1 MADDVTILVV
11 RFAVL
16 GIVFLFLF
24 TVLRTQWRE
33 LTRARPIRAGS
44 ATQESAILYVV
55 QPGKTGLRSGD
66 PFELEPSTTIGRV
79 EGNNV
84 VLDEETVSSRHA
96 AVEFHDGRWWIRDL
110 GSTNGTF
117 LNNEAVDGQGQLEPG
132 DLIQVGGVRLQF
144 AASRPTRR

>member
-1 MADDVTILVV
+1 MAEDATILVV

-16 GIVFLFLF
+16 GVVFLFLL

-33 LTRARPIRAGS
+33 LTRARPIRAGGVER
-44 ATQESAILYVV
+44 ESALLYVV

-66 PFELEPSTTIGRV
+66 PFELEPSTTIGRI
-79 EGNNV
+79 ESNNV

-117 LNNEAVDGQGQLEPG
+117 LNNEAVDGQDQLEPG

-144 AASRPTRR
+144 AASRPARR

>member
-1 MADDVTILVV
+1 MAEDVTILAA

-33 LTRARPIRAGS
+33 LTRARPIRAGGT
-44 ATQESAILYVV
+44 TQESALLYVV

-66 PFELEPSTTIGRV
+66 PFELEPSTTIGRI

-96 AVEFHDGRWWIRDL
+96 LSSFMTAAG
-110 GSTNGTF
+110 GSVTSVPPTGPSSTTKPSMARTNR
-117 LNNEAVDGQGQLEPG
+117 AG

-144 AASRPTRR
+144 AASRPSRR